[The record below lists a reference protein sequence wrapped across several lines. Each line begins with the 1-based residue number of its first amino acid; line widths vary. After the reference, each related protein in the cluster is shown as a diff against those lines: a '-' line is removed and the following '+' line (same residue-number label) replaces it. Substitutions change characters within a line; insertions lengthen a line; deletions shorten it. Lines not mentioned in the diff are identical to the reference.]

1 MEVVPP
7 LNMLVVVMVVRDAI
21 PVLPSQKW
29 LLLVKPL
36 QLILVMPLM

>member
-21 PVLPSQKW
+21 LALPSRRW
-29 LLLVKPL
+29 LPLVKPL
-36 QLILVMPLM
+36 PLTLVLPLM